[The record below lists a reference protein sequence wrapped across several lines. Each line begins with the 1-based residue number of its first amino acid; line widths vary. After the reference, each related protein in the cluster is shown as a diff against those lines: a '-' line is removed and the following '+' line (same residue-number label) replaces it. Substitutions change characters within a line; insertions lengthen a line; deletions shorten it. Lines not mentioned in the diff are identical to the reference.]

1 VQVPDTAAEA
11 RAATAGRL
19 AWLWAP
25 VGEGEGGGEGE
36 GINGSKGEGG
46 AEEAEW
52 GVTGAD
58 RSTRERS
65 HFWRA
70 PSPPA
75 PRAPYR
81 DEEDARVPL
90 EASPRGAERGA
101 PLLLKDREWGERGGV
116 VGGGGMLKDASFRSK
131 GPPPDGAEGARQ
143 PELPGGGS
151 AGGAGGADAGLNGLL
166 GWWEES
172 LGWVTSQVDELRA
185 DLGDQRNRPEA
196 APA

>member
-1 VQVPDTAAEA
+1 LTAPAPQVDSAARGGAVQVPDTAAEA

-70 PSPPA
+70 PSPRA

-81 DEEDARVPL
+81 DEEDAPAPL
-90 EASPRGAERGA
+90 EASPRSAERGA
-101 PLLLKDREWGERGGV
+101 PLLLKD
-116 VGGGGMLKDASFRSK
+116 ASFRSR
-131 GPPPDGAEGARQ
+131 GPPPDGAEGERQ
-143 PELPGGGS
+143 AERPGGGG
-151 AGGAGGADAGLNGLL
+151 AGGAGGADGGLNGLL